1 MTDDKKIV
9 VQRQIDEPAQVIF
22 NVLTDPQQHVALDGS
37 GFVRG
42 ADNPQRITKVGDKFS
57 MDMEGPHMGGEYQVD
72 NHVTGFVDDKLIAWK
87 TAPAGTEPP
96 GWEWVWELDQQGPDS
111 TNVTL
116 TYDWSKVTDKDL
128 LSKLSFPLVPEKD
141 LETSLG
147 NLASAVSDAKS
158 H

>member
-22 NVLTDPQQHVALDGS
+22 DVLTDPRRHVALDGS

-57 MDMEGPHMGGEYQVD
+57 MDMEGDHMGGEYQVD

-96 GWEWVWELDQQGPDS
+96 GWEWVWELDQQGPNS

-128 LSKLSFPLVPEKD
+128 LSKLSFPLIPEKD
-141 LETSLG
+141 LEDSLG
-147 NLASAVSDAKS
+147 NLASAVSDVK
-158 H
+158 HH

>member
-22 NVLTDPQQHVALDGS
+22 DVLTDPRQHVALDGS

-57 MDMEGPHMGGEYQVD
+57 MDMEGDHMGGEYQVD

-96 GWEWVWELDQQGPDS
+96 GWEWVWELDQQGPNS

-128 LSKLSFPLVPEKD
+128 LSKLSFPLIPEKD
-141 LETSLG
+141 LEDSLG
-147 NLASAVSDAKS
+147 NLASAVSDVKN